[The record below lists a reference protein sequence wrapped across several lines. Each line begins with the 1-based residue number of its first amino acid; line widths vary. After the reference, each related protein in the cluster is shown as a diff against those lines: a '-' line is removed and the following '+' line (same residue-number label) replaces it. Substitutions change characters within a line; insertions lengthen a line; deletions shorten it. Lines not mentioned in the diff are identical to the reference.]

1 MRIFTWAYDSSVTE
15 ILRHNFLMTII
26 RHGETLLNDI
36 AKLTIGKASRPLILV
51 CHSIGGLVVKEVRE
65 MVRVD
70 H

>member
-1 MRIFTWAYDSSVTE
+1 
-15 ILRHNFLMTII
+15 MTII

-36 AKLTIGKASRPLILV
+36 AKLRIGKASRPLILV